1 MKTLSFLLFF
11 LFTSFLAL
19 SQEPTVKEIDTTKNP
34 IYSVVEEDAQFPG
47 GQKAL
52 GQYIADNI
60 NMHEVIGCG
69 SEEFYSKVFVQFVIN
84 KEGCVEQAEIHK
96 STAYCPPCNIEA
108 LRVVR
113 NMPKWTPGKVGSEP
127 VSMYFRLP
135 IIFSVQ

>member
-34 IYSVVEEDAQFPG
+34 IYSVVEEDAQF
-47 GQKAL
+47 
-52 GQYIADNI
+52 IADNI

-113 NMPKWTPGKVGSEP
+113 NMPKWTPGKVGGEP

>member
-1 MKTLSFLLFF
+1 MKTLSFLLYFS
-11 LFTSFLAL
+11 FTSFLAL
-19 SQEPTVKEIDTTKNP
+19 SQELTAKEIDTTKNL

-52 GQYIADNI
+52 GQYLADNI
-60 NMHEVIGCG
+60 NMHEVIGCV

-84 KEGCVEQAEIHK
+84 KDGCVEQAEIHK
-96 STAYCPPCNIEA
+96 STAYCPPCNKEA
-108 LRVVR
+108 LRLVES
-113 NMPKWTPGKVGSEP
+113 MPKWTPGIVNGQA